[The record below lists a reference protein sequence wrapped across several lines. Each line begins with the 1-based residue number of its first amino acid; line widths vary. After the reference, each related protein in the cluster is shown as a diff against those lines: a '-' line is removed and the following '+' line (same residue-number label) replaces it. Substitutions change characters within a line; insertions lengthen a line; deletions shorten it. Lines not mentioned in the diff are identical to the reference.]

1 VRNVSALRVALAL
14 VVAFVGLSVVACGS
28 EEEKTSGAEG
38 EYINAGEA
46 VYQVQITR
54 LLNRYQLPDSDLLQ
68 GQPPAASGEQ
78 YMGVFLTIENEGD
91 MPYRPPRDMKVV
103 DTQGNQYL
111 PLGAGLAAGFGL
123 DFGEVIEPGQQAP
136 PPNSPAAESPIAGDM
151 VLFRLSEESAT
162 DNLPLVLEIPAGKNE
177 TSKITL
183 DI

>member
-1 VRNVSALRVALAL
+1 
-14 VVAFVGLSVVACGS
+14 
-28 EEEKTSGAEG
+28 
-38 EYINAGEA
+38 

-54 LLNRYQLPDSDLLQ
+54 LLNPNQLPDSDLLK
-68 GQPPAASGEQ
+68 GQAPATAKEQ

-91 MPYRPPRDMKVV
+91 APYRPPRDMKVV

-111 PLGAGLAAGFGL
+111 PLGPGLASGFTL
-123 DFGEVIEPGQQAP
+123 DFGKAIPPGQQAP
-136 PPNSPAAESPIAGDM
+136 PPNSPAAEGPIAGDM

-162 DNLPLVLEIPAGKNE
+162 TNLPLVLEIPAGAKQ